1 MKMEKENTYSINIF
15 LISFDKEKT
24 ILFTQNLASIFQKR
38 SIIQLTKPIQFNPFI
53 VEFILQQNQKA
64 KLTIYTDK
72 AKDGE
77 MKTDRFKSNLSLIQT
92 QQNCDIHLIFILSSS
107 QMQMT
112 SM

>member
-1 MKMEKENTYSINIF
+1 MEKENTYNINIF

-53 VEFILQQNQKA
+53 VEFILHQNQKA

-72 AKDGE
+72 AKDSE
-77 MKTDRFKSNLSLIQT
+77 MKTERFIKSNLSLIQT
-92 QQNCDIHLIFILSSS
+92 QENCDIHLIFILYSS